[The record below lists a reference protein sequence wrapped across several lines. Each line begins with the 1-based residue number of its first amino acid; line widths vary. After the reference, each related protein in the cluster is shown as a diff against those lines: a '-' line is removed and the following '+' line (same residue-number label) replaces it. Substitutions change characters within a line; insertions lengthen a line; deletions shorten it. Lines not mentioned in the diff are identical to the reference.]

1 LEIERLQEEQKELQC
16 RLNVSQG
23 HSLQQQDVAMRRLLN
38 QQDEIIK
45 MEKKLATLRR
55 TGNIVDATQKS
66 EAFEKQKATL
76 ENKLHHALVQFNEQL
91 TKNAQL
97 REDLEALRL
106 QWIWFQQ
113 LQYKLDKE
121 LQEVHRDIGDMINQS
136 TVTYDARVE
145 AQSKMVQ
152 LKEKADKDLAQYSE
166 EMKELESVIAHE
178 RRLKEFISTK
188 SKERS
193 SREDSL
199 DPTHRQAL
207 EERERK
213 RVEPGEEMLDSL
225 EEVFHKIQSVTGE
238 ENLDLLASKF
248 IQVEGQ
254 NFALFNYIIEQNNEA
269 KSLRDQ
275 IEQIQQEMDQF
286 HAEEQ
291 SQEAKYHKLLRDT
304 DIQQREAEAQA
315 QSYESQAVAAN
326 NILEQIKTGVDRMFR
341 KLNCDL
347 SALED
352 MLGSSTEIKDSN
364 IMTYLSLIEKR
375 TNELLSTQVLLS
387 SKVLLVQWTLK
398 VVGCSS
404 QDPALWETGRRTPYR
419 HKSKSALSGSLEIDR
434 LQEEQEELQ
443 CRLQVS
449 QSHSHQQQ
457 DVDTVQAMRR
467 LLNQQDEVHEQLE
480 SQKES
485 LVHLEQ
491 EILSMEKKLAGLRRT
506 RTSVNLKQKSE
517 ASEKK
522 KATRTL
528 ENKLDRTLVRF
539 NEQLTKNAQL
549 RADLETLRLERVR
562 FQQLQRTA
570 LLTNPSLPFCCRVE
584 AQSKMAL
591 LKEKAVKDLAQYS
604 AEMKE
609 LERIIAH
616 EQHLKDFMST
626 KSSDRSGHGGSL
638 DPTHSQEPEER
649 DHKRT
654 EKGEDM
660 VDSLE
665 EVFHRI
671 QSMTG
676 EEDLDLLVSKFI
688 QTEEQNFALFNYV
701 NEQNNEAESLKDQ
714 IKQVQQEMGQFQA
727 EEESQ
732 EARHCSLLTDI
743 DTQQRKTE
751 VRVQSYESQA
761 TEASKILDQIKTGV
775 GRMFHKLE
783 CDFSVLEDMLGSST
797 EIRES
802 NIMTYL
808 SLVENRTNDLLSMQ
822 VFLNS
827 KTLWN
832 SLSLYSFEMLRL
844 FLFGRD
850 DIETEASLV
859 TDEDDRPLTQK
870 ELRQRILTEVLQKE
884 AAACSAGETDDKDS
898 TINMVSSQQR
908 RFQDLS
914 LDVSPSLL

>member
-1 LEIERLQEEQKELQC
+1 MFLYLY
-16 RLNVSQG
+16 VF
-23 HSLQQQDVAMRRLLN
+23 
-38 QQDEIIK
+38 
-45 MEKKLATLRR
+45 LAFFTAC
-55 TGNIVDATQKS
+55 V
-66 EAFEKQKATL
+66 
-76 ENKLHHALVQFNEQL
+76 VC
-91 TKNAQL
+91 
-97 REDLEALRL
+97 
-106 QWIWFQQ
+106 
-113 LQYKLDKE
+113 
-121 LQEVHRDIGDMINQS
+121 
-136 TVTYDARVE
+136 
-145 AQSKMVQ
+145 
-152 LKEKADKDLAQYSE
+152 
-166 EMKELESVIAHE
+166 
-178 RRLKEFISTK
+178 
-188 SKERS
+188 
-193 SREDSL
+193 
-199 DPTHRQAL
+199 
-207 EERERK
+207 
-213 RVEPGEEMLDSL
+213 
-225 EEVFHKIQSVTGE
+225 
-238 ENLDLLASKF
+238 
-248 IQVEGQ
+248 
-254 NFALFNYIIEQNNEA
+254 FALFLNAYICM
-269 KSLRDQ
+269 K
-275 IEQIQQEMDQF
+275 
-286 HAEEQ
+286 
-291 SQEAKYHKLLRDT
+291 
-304 DIQQREAEAQA
+304 
-315 QSYESQAVAAN
+315 
-326 NILEQIKTGVDRMFR
+326 
-341 KLNCDL
+341 
-347 SALED
+347 
-352 MLGSSTEIKDSN
+352 
-364 IMTYLSLIEKR
+364 
-375 TNELLSTQVLLS
+375 
-387 SKVLLVQWTLK
+387 
-398 VVGCSS
+398 
-404 QDPALWETGRRTPYR
+404 
-419 HKSKSALSGSLEIDR
+419 GSLEIDR

-562 FQQLQRTA
+562 FQQLQRKLDKELQAVHRDIRDTINRSTVA
-570 LLTNPSLPFCCRVE
+570 YDVRVE

-827 KTLWN
+827 KNLGNNYDEKDVPWFLLSQ
-832 SLSLYSFEMLRL
+832 SLDIQPENLLIQPPSA
-844 FLFGRD
+844 GD

>member
-1 LEIERLQEEQKELQC
+1 MPRGRSARSI
-16 RLNVSQG
+16 
-23 HSLQQQDVAMRRLLN
+23 HSDSSETDLD
-38 QQDEIIK
+38 
-45 MEKKLATLRR
+45 
-55 TGNIVDATQKS
+55 NIA
-66 EAFEKQKATL
+66 
-76 ENKLHHALVQFNEQL
+76 
-91 TKNAQL
+91 
-97 REDLEALRL
+97 
-106 QWIWFQQ
+106 
-113 LQYKLDKE
+113 
-121 LQEVHRDIGDMINQS
+121 
-136 TVTYDARVE
+136 
-145 AQSKMVQ
+145 
-152 LKEKADKDLAQYSE
+152 
-166 EMKELESVIAHE
+166 ELEM
-178 RRLKEFISTK
+178 TK
-188 SKERS
+188 LQRQFRIMEG
-193 SREDSL
+193 D
-199 DPTHRQAL
+199 RQAYT
-207 EERERK
+207 
-213 RVEPGEEMLDSL
+213 
-225 EEVFHKIQSVTGE
+225 IQ
-238 ENLDLLASKF
+238 A
-248 IQVEGQ
+248 Q
-254 NFALFNYIIEQNNEA
+254 
-269 KSLRDQ
+269 
-275 IEQIQQEMDQF
+275 EQI
-286 HAEEQ
+286 
-291 SQEAKYHKLLRDT
+291 RT
-304 DIQQREAEAQA
+304 QR
-315 QSYESQAVAAN
+315 
-326 NILEQIKTGVDRMFR
+326 
-341 KLNCDL
+341 
-347 SALED
+347 
-352 MLGSSTEIKDSN
+352 
-364 IMTYLSLIEKR
+364 
-375 TNELLSTQVLLS
+375 
-387 SKVLLVQWTLK
+387 
-398 VVGCSS
+398 
-404 QDPALWETGRRTPYR
+404 
-419 HKSKSALSGSLEIDR
+419 LEIDR

-562 FQQLQRTA
+562 FQQLQRKLDKELQAVHRDIRDTINRSTVA
-570 LLTNPSLPFCCRVE
+570 YDVRVE

-626 KSSDRSGHGGSL
+626 KSK
-638 DPTHSQEPEER
+638 ER

-827 KTLWN
+827 KNLGNNYDEKDVPWFLLSQ
-832 SLSLYSFEMLRL
+832 SLDIQPENLLIQPPSA
-844 FLFGRD
+844 GD

-870 ELRQRILTEVLQKE
+870 ELRQRILTEVRTTHTL
-884 AAACSAGETDDKDS
+884 AY
-898 TINMVSSQQR
+898 INP
-908 RFQDLS
+908 L
-914 LDVSPSLL
+914 